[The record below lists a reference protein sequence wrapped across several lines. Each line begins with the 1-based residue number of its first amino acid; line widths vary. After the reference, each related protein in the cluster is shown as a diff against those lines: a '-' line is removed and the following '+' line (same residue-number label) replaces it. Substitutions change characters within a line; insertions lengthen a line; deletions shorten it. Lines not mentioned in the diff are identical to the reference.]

1 MSETEFSVGKN
12 CGVTFAGI
20 KPSSLVSV
28 KKEGA
33 SDLKTLSVSFK
44 KKGISFRV
52 LKETE
57 DRLVVLVYDE
67 KRLNEVL
74 KSVARQWA
82 ANSLRTANSNRFS
95 KVSRAN

>member
-33 SDLKTLSVSFK
+33 NERGKGFSFV
-44 KKGISFRV
+44 FRLFV
-52 LKETE
+52 QDGGRGCKRACRKNEQ
-57 DRLVVLVYDE
+57 
-67 KRLNEVL
+67 KRL
-74 KSVARQWA
+74 SA
-82 ANSLRTANSNRFS
+82 
-95 KVSRAN
+95 